1 MLSFNIMAWKSA
13 CTTRMLKNMTGDGQ
27 MPTVKEDMDVFY
39 IAGHAHLCLPP
50 TAFPRLVTVLSS
62 RLFFS
67 GAWSCYRQDKAGLPE
82 LGLSIIPLPSSEKK
96 NKKNSA
102 EAHQHT
108 AEEERRK

>member
-1 MLSFNIMAWKSA
+1 
-13 CTTRMLKNMTGDGQ
+13 
-27 MPTVKEDMDVFY
+27 MPTVIENMDVFY
-39 IAGHAHLCLPP
+39 IAGHAHLCLPL
-50 TAFPRLVTVLSS
+50 TAPPSLQLVTVLSS

-96 NKKNSA
+96 RKKKNSA

-108 AEEERRK
+108 AEEERSK

>member
-1 MLSFNIMAWKSA
+1 MAKCGSNVGNHGCVLYCWPCPSLSH
-13 CTTRMLKNMTGDGQ
+13 T
-27 MPTVKEDMDVFY
+27 PTV
-39 IAGHAHLCLPP
+39 
-50 TAFPRLVTVLSS
+50 FPWPVAVLSS
-62 RLFFS
+62 SLFFS

-96 NKKNSA
+96 KKKNSA